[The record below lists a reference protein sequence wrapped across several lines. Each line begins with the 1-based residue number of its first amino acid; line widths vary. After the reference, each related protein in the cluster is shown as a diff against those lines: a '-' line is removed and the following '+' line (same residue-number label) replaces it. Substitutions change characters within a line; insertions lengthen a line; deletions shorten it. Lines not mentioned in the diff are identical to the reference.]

1 MLIRDLLHAH
11 LPKTLRV
18 RLLLMSL
25 LVVSVP
31 IATTA
36 LVVEVQGREARQAE
50 KLDKLFGLARIL
62 DSSLG
67 PGFDGL
73 LADYP
78 GSADNRAANIALM
91 NAKLRD
97 ITDMVAA
104 SSPGVGVGYYS
115 KALNAIVTYGPSRDY
130 GKTVGQSI
138 PPDHPGWHVMAS
150 GKSAV
155 QTGHLVRGP
164 IMNAMLP
171 IIRQDRVIGYIWANE
186 LTESIERQAWEM
198 DRVILAVT
206 IAGIVF
212 GLILAHALSTRLSH
226 DVAVIKNGLAGME
239 RDLSQPIRGPSG
251 ELGEIA
257 EAVNTMAQAL
267 LGARSLNENILNSI
281 ADGVIAIDVAG
292 HVTSINPAA
301 QHLMGVT
308 LKDVVGQPYRSLL
321 PNADFGSVL
330 MDTLESGH
338 DHIGVALDY
347 PLRGQTLHVNASSS
361 LLRDGGGKLI
371 GAVVVLKDL
380 SEQQRL
386 QKQIMRA
393 DRLAALGELVA
404 GIAHEIRNP
413 LTSIRG
419 FMQYLESC
427 DSLPEWQR
435 YAPLI
440 VRQVDSLNRIITE
453 LLEFGRHRPSTMG
466 PVRLNGLIQE
476 ITVLASAKSSAS
488 IVLNLADH
496 LPTIEADGEALKQV
510 ILNLVINAIQAIPET
525 GIVTIATQIEPDAG
539 EAIISVSD
547 NGVGIGPQDLDKVFD
562 PFFSTKPTGTG
573 LGLAMVHRIMDAH
586 HGTVVIESTPNVGT
600 QVRLRLPII
609 HRPESTEPA

>member
-1 MLIRDLLHAH
+1 MHIRGLLHAH

-18 RLLLMSL
+18 KLLLMSL

-36 LVVEVQGREARQAE
+36 FVVENQGREARQEE

-67 PGFDGL
+67 DGFDGL
-73 LADYP
+73 RADA
-78 GSADNRAANIALM
+78 ADRTAQIALV

-97 ITDMVAA
+97 VTDMVAA

-115 KALNAIVTYGPSRDY
+115 KTLNAIVTYGPSRDY

-138 PPDHPGWHVMAS
+138 APDHPGWNVMAS
-150 GKSAV
+150 GKSTV
-155 QTGHLVRGP
+155 ETGHLVRGP

-171 IIRQDRVIGYIWANE
+171 IIRHDQVIGYIWANE

-198 DRVILAVT
+198 DRAILLVT
-206 IAGIVF
+206 MAGIAF
-212 GLILAHALSTRLSH
+212 GLALAHALSTRLSR
-226 DVAVIKNGLAGME
+226 DVAVIKNGLAGMLC
-239 RDLSQPIRGPSG
+239 DLSHPIRRPSG

-257 EAVNTMAQAL
+257 EAINSMAQAL
-267 LGARSLNENILNSI
+267 LGARSLNENILDSI
-281 ADGVIAIDVAG
+281 ADGVIAVDVAG
-292 HVTSINPAA
+292 RVTSINPAA
-301 QHLMGVT
+301 QALMGVT
-308 LKDVVGQPYRSLL
+308 LRDVVGQPYQSLYM
-321 PNADFGSVL
+321 PNAGFVSIL
-330 MDTLESGH
+330 LDTLESGK

-347 PLRGQTLHVNASSS
+347 PLMDQTLHVNASSS
-361 LLRDGGGKLI
+361 LLKDGNGKMI

-380 SEQQRL
+380 SEQHRL
-386 QKQIMRA
+386 QKQVMRA

-427 DSLPEWQR
+427 ESLAEWQR

-440 VRQVDSLNRIITE
+440 VRQVDSLNRIITG
-453 LLEFGRHRPSTMG
+453 LLEFGRHRPSAMA
-466 PVRLNGLIQE
+466 PVRINELIRE
-476 ITVLASAKSSAS
+476 ITVLAGAKSPAS
-488 IVLNLADH
+488 ITLELASDM
-496 LPTIEADGEALKQV
+496 PVVEVDGEALKQV

-525 GIVTIATQIEPDAG
+525 GTVTVATRREKD
-539 EAIISVSD
+539 EAVISVAD
-547 NGVGIGPQDLDKVFD
+547 NGVGIAPQDLDKVFD

-573 LGLAMVHRIMDAH
+573 LGLAMVHRIVDAH
-586 HGTVVIESTPNVGT
+586 HGSIAIESTPDVGT
-600 QVRLRLPII
+600 RVILRLPLI
-609 HRPESTEPA
+609 HTEPQA